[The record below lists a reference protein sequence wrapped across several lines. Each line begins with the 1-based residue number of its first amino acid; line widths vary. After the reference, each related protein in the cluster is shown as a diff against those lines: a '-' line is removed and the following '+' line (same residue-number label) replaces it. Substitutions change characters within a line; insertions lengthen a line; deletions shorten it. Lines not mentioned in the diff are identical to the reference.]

1 MATRKSD
8 PEVRESILRQMLK
21 EGGLYL
27 VHAGE
32 GIPSTRSDAGG
43 KIVLAKNIAQLQ
55 EKLGLESISSR
66 RFRLAVGSLMYNPAR
81 GQLLV
86 RCRIDGERHYKL
98 LLK

>member
-21 EGGLYL
+21 IGGLYL
-27 VHAGE
+27 IHE
-32 GIPSTRSDAGG
+32 GDSTPNTRRDAGG
-43 KIVLAKNIAQLQ
+43 KIISAKNVAQLQ
-55 EKLGLESISSR
+55 EKLGLENVPSG

-81 GQLLV
+81 GMLLV
-86 RCRIDGERHYKL
+86 RCHINGDRHYKL